1 MLKFLSLTR
10 VCGFL
15 GSCFLVD
22 GVVGFLRVSQMHTK
36 LQDSSLPEDRQM
48 ESKERAKEGRR
59 RVGRKDSQTLWISPW
74 WGEEKIRP
82 QIPQF
87 NTVVEKKGCRE
98 LGGSGDLPEV
108 SSPHTP
114 TSLAGPPNP
123 TKSMS
128 SATTTTHCAGGCAI
142 RNVCV
147 PIEEADGLFSGYLR
161 PLWGCDWRFLIKLA
175 HWSLIKVSS
184 SWDETKENR
193 SLLWDKNVG

>member
-1 MLKFLSLTR
+1 M
-10 VCGFL
+10 GWL
-15 GSCFLVD
+15 GSWE
-22 GVVGFLRVSQMHTK
+22 FLRCTQRGKARACQKTDK
-36 LQDSSLPEDRQM
+36 WKAK
-48 ESKERAKEGRR
+48 KEERKEGGEWGGKSRR
-59 RVGRKDSQTLWISPW
+59 LCGYLLGEKRKHD
-74 WGEEKIRP
+74 

-87 NTVVEKKGCRE
+87 NTVIEKKVCRE

-114 TSLAGPPNP
+114 ASLAGPPNP